1 MGDTQNNTGVQDP
14 AELEKLENEFKEKTQ
29 DEIRQSV
36 VDEYGFDEYE
46 DGEKIDK
53 LVNKELEH
61 QKSLSVAIKQKRKWR
76 EEAETLKKTTP
87 PPVNA
92 PQVMPDVEK
101 LLDEKF
107 EQRELGALQVS
118 DEVRKEIEIYRKL
131 NGVSVRE
138 AQNSDYIKFKIQQ
151 EEQRAR
157 TESASIGGNRTG
169 QVRRD
174 FDSVKEEDLADM
186 TDEEFAQFKKAR
198 GLTQK

>member
-92 PQVMPDVEK
+92 PQVMSDVEK